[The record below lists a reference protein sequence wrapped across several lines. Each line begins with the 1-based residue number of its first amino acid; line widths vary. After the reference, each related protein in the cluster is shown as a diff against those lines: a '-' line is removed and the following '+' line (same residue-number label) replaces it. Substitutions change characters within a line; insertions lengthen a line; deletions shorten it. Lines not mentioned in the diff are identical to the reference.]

1 MDQAIQILPIPKQA
15 TKWINDMQHSYSVRA
30 FLWRSIFGFLIF
42 ACANLLVLID
52 IPQLDSHQAL
62 IYTLSACT
70 IPYLITGWVI
80 QRLLFIP
87 PIEGNAIILLSTLLP
102 FGVAAAIFS
111 QSDFAFSWPM
121 FLSITLLTALVY
133 RWSYQRHIHTNR
145 FRFVFINQNTLE
157 RFLHTSQ
164 FHQLPHRTLLID
176 FVVLNEAIIDPQ
188 DVLVW
193 DPDESISTNHL
204 RQLTLSK
211 YQHLKI
217 LSLDRAIELL
227 TARVSL
233 DHLNRDFISLEERAI
248 YGPLKRVIDFL
259 GAIFLLAL
267 LSPLLMILAIMILS
281 IDGRPIF
288 FRQKRVGL
296 NGKIFNILKFRTM
309 DHSSQSRFARPKHD
323 TQRITSLGQWLRHH
337 RLDEL
342 PQLYNVI
349 QGEMSLIGPRPEYA
363 GYARLFRRQIPHYAF
378 RHLVKPGI
386 TGWAQVQQ
394 GHNTGPLEATI
405 KLTYDLYYVK
415 HYSLILDL
423 LIAFKTLRIVIT
435 GFGAK

>member
-1 MDQAIQILPIPKQA
+1 
-15 TKWINDMQHSYSVRA
+15 MQHSYSAQA
-30 FLWRSIFGFLIF
+30 FLWRSSLGFLIF
-42 ACANLLVLID
+42 ASAIFLVYLDTPSLRPYHTLLQTI
-52 IPQLDSHQAL
+52 
-62 IYTLSACT
+62 SACA
-70 IPYLITGWVI
+70 IPYVVTGWVI

-87 PIEGNAIILLSTLLP
+87 PIEGNAIILLATLLP
-102 FGVAAAIFS
+102 FGLTALILS
-111 QSDFAFSWPM
+111 NSSLIISWLV
-121 FLSITLLTALVY
+121 FLFITLLTSLVY

-145 FRFVFINQNTLE
+145 LRFVFINQSPLE
-157 RFLHTSQ
+157 RFLQTSQ

-176 FVVLNEAIIDPQ
+176 FVVLNDAIVNPQ

-193 DPDESISTNHL
+193 DPDESISTQHV

-217 LSLDRAIELL
+217 LPLDRAIELL
-227 TARVSL
+227 TARISL

-248 YGPLKRVIDFL
+248 YGPIKRAIDL
-259 GAIFLLAL
+259 VGAIAL
-267 LSPLLMILAIMILS
+267 SLILSPLLVTITIMILC

-288 FRQKRVGL
+288 FRQKRVGID
-296 NGKIFNILKFRTM
+296 GKIFNILKFRTM
-309 DHSSQSRFARPKHD
+309 DQSSQSRFARPKHD
-323 TQRITSLGQWLRHH
+323 TQRITRLGQWLRHH
-337 RLDEL
+337 RIDEL
-342 PQLYNVI
+342 PQLYNVLR
-349 QGEMSLIGPRPEYA
+349 GEMSLIGPRPEYA

>member
-1 MDQAIQILPIPKQA
+1 
-15 TKWINDMQHSYSVRA
+15 MQHTYSTQA
-30 FLWRSIFGFLIF
+30 FFWRSSLGFLIF
-42 ACANLLVLID
+42 ASAILLVYLD
-52 IPQLDSHQAL
+52 IRLLQPYHAL
-62 IYTLSACT
+62 LFTISACA
-70 IPYLITGWVI
+70 IPYIFTGWVI

-87 PIEGNAIILLSTLLP
+87 PIEGNAIILLATLLP
-102 FGVAAAIFS
+102 FGLTALVLGNLLTTISWSIFL
-111 QSDFAFSWPM
+111 A
-121 FLSITLLTALVY
+121 ITLLTMWAY

-145 FRFVFINQNTLE
+145 FRFVFINQHTLN
-157 RFLHTSQ
+157 RFLDTSQ
-164 FHQLPHRTLLID
+164 FDHLPHRTLLID
-176 FVVLNEAIIDPQ
+176 FTVLDHASVHSQ

-193 DPDESISTNHL
+193 DPDETISTQDL

-217 LSLDRAIELL
+217 LPLDRAIELL
-227 TARVSL
+227 TARISL
-233 DHLNRDFISLEERAI
+233 DHLNRDFISLEERTI
-248 YGPLKRVIDFL
+248 YGPIKRAIDL
-259 GAIFLLAL
+259 MGATLLSITLSPFLLAIAIA
-267 LSPLLMILAIMILS
+267 ILCM
-281 IDGRPIF
+281 DGRPIF

-296 NGKIFNILKFRTM
+296 NGNIFNILKFRTM
-309 DHSSQSRFARPKHD
+309 NHSAQSRFARIKHD
-323 TQRITSLGQWLRHH
+323 SQRITRLGQWLRHH
-337 RLDEL
+337 RIDEL

-349 QGEMSLIGPRPEYA
+349 RGEMSLIGPRPEYA

-423 LIAFKTLRIVIT
+423 LIAFKTLRIMIT